1 MRDQTALRD
10 LSSLVS
16 MSTPCNRP
24 QCTGSSVSALLG
36 QSVLGRLSVA
46 TQHLTF
52 STSVS
57 SSGPCPAVSLGLVHA
72 CMSANIVAR
81 RSGRHSKSSAAVQV
95 HCTALIDKL
104 RVILLYADPLD
115 SDQSGLSSVF
125 MYRETSSPCWL
136 AEYRGCS
143 KGC

>member
-1 MRDQTALRD
+1 MRDQTAVRD
-10 LSSLVS
+10 LSSLAS
-16 MSTPCNRP
+16 MSTPCNRA
-24 QCTGSSVSALLG
+24 QGIGFSVSALLG
-36 QSVLGRLSVA
+36 QIVLDRPSVV

-57 SSGPCPAVSLGLVHA
+57 SSGPRSAVSPDLVHA
-72 CMSANIVAR
+72 CISASTMAR
-81 RSGRHSKSSAAVQV
+81 RSGRHSKLSASVQV
-95 HCTALIDKL
+95 HCTARIDKL
-104 RVILLYADPLD
+104 RESLLYADPLD